1 MKATT
6 SSVITTV
13 IRKVASQSLA
23 DSLTVKRKYKT
34 NRDGS
39 LKRWWYVVRG
49 ERSDVEQL
57 EQEWENIATHTGWKL
72 QTVFRF
78 DASDVP
84 TPQSFD
90 VPNTPTSDE
99 QVLGTQ
105 PIVPCISP
113 HNNDAVEPVQSL
125 EVKDNLSVCSVGSGG
140 QTMNPSNHD
149 NGPDCIH
156 IITPTPVSDDSSSVA
171 DSFLGP
177 MHPN

>member
-49 ERSDVEQL
+49 EKSDVEQL

-72 QTVFRF
+72 QNVFHF
-78 DASDVP
+78 DASDV
-84 TPQSFD
+84 S
-90 VPNTPTSDE
+90 
-99 QVLGTQ
+99 
-105 PIVPCISP
+105 
-113 HNNDAVEPVQSL
+113 
-125 EVKDNLSVCSVGSGG
+125 
-140 QTMNPSNHD
+140 
-149 NGPDCIH
+149 
-156 IITPTPVSDDSSSVA
+156 TPV
-171 DSFLGP
+171 L
-177 MHPN
+177 